1 MTKQE
6 LMKYAHSVHEAIT
19 GNQIEVS
26 SYSSDHPFEGMDID
40 TMMDMVNG
48 DLVKKFIKDNDKA
61 IKDHVSQMY
70 ATLAINTPVKV
81 TKGSKDKRGME
92 GFILH
97 AQEPLQGSGKALF
110 VYDVINHKSCIVR
123 DSATKVR
130 IPNYGER
137 DILWETYQVCK
148 QQHPYF
154 TTGNEVELKADTSR
168 KGFIVSDAKLDPNL
182 NGNGFYQ
189 CQVQWSDHQSP
200 SNGTYVL
207 TELNLVK

>member
-1 MTKQE
+1 MTKKE
-6 LMKYAHSVHEAIT
+6 LMKYAHSVHEAIN
-19 GNQIEVS
+19 GKLIDVS

-48 DLVKKFIKDNDKA
+48 DLVKKFVKDNDKEV
-61 IKDHVSQMY
+61 KDIVSQMY
-70 ATLAINTPVKV
+70 ATLAINTPIKV

-92 GFILH
+92 GFIIH
-97 AQEPLQGSGKALF
+97 AQEPIQGSGKALF
-110 VYDVINHKSCIVR
+110 IYDIINNKSCIVR

-137 DILWETYQVCK
+137 TRLWETYQECK

-189 CQVQWSDHQSP
+189 CQVQWNDHQSP
-200 SNGTYVL
+200 QNGTYIL